1 VPVTGFGGLRFDSE
15 NSKQYYSA
23 VYHLILQQRPINMPP
38 RRVLPIRSRV
48 DSNPSEPRADGD
60 GDNNTA
66 TPVISAGGSSLGAAS
81 AHSQNP
87 DLKSEKSIHVHTS
100 KAGEE
105 GKAAVEANGLKNP
118 GNCPTEQ
125 ADPKSSETAMHEI
138 MVSTHVLDSNKSVA
152 VLGGCV

>member
-1 VPVTGFGGLRFDSE
+1 
-15 NSKQYYSA
+15 
-23 VYHLILQQRPINMPP
+23 MPP

-60 GDNNTA
+60 GDSNTA

-81 AHSQNP
+81 THSQNP
-87 DLKSEKSIHVHTS
+87 DLKSENSIHVHKS

-125 ADPKSSETAMHEI
+125 ADPKSSEMAMHEI
-138 MVSTHVLDSNKSVA
+138 MVSTHVLDSNEVGCCT
-152 VLGGCV
+152 GGLCLTSTYGVGR